1 MPLMGTFDILDISYF
16 DSVDLLCY
24 IYTIFNCPPPVKE
37 GGTLKTG
44 CVCLSV
50 CPFVR
55 IAKRGFIMKCLNY
68 DSGCCNLRY
77 HHWHTPAI
85 YRKLR

>member
-50 CPFVR
+50 HLSELLKEALSWNV
-55 IAKRGFIMKCLNY
+55 
-68 DSGCCNLRY
+68 
-77 HHWHTPAI
+77 
-85 YRKLR
+85 